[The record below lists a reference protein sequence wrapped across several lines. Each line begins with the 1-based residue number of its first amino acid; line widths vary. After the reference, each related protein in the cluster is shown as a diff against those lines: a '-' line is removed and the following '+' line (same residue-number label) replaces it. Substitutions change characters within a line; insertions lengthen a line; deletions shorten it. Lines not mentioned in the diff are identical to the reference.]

1 MSETEQAP
9 ITRADI
15 DAEEAAKTPGAHG
28 KHDKSGQASTGA
40 SKVRKGPDEIA
51 PSEDVDNA

>member
-1 MSETEQAP
+1 MSKTEKSP

-28 KHDKSGQASTGA
+28 KHEKSGEAATGA
-40 SKVRKGPDEIA
+40 SVVRKGPEEIA
-51 PSEDVDNA
+51 PSEDVDDA